1 MALEDLQKE
10 RLKKLK
16 NIKSLGIDPYP
27 SQSGRKHEIFTA
39 RKMMG
44 KKVVVVGRIKSFRKM
59 GKIAFAD
66 IEDASGKIQLFFLQ
80 SELNG
85 EKYEFLVNLD
95 LGDFIESYGE
105 IFKTQAGEI
114 SVRVS
119 DYKLL
124 TKSIRPL
131 PSAWYG
137 LKDVEERYRR
147 RYLDLLMNPQVR
159 ETFVKRT
166 KIITAVREFLDQ
178 KDFLEVETP
187 TLQEIY
193 GGANARPF
201 KTRHNALGF
210 DFFLKISDEL
220 YLKRLIIGGFE
231 KVYEIDKDF
240 RNEGIDHSH
249 NPEFTMM
256 ECYWAYADYQDMMKL
271 TEDLYSF
278 VALKILGTTKITFG
292 KYKIDLKTPWKRIT
306 MKEAIKKYVGVDVDE
321 LTDGQIRALLK
332 KHNLEPEDKPILTGV
347 AAGFN
352 RGVAI
357 ATLFELVEPCLL
369 QPTFVYDFP
378 KETTALCKQKELQPD
393 LIERF
398 EPYIAGFEVGNA
410 YSELNDPIV
419 QKEFFEEQLKA
430 AKSGDEEA
438 HPMDKAFLEAMEYG
452 MPPTGGLGL
461 GIDRMVM
468 LLTNNPS
475 IADVI
480 LFPTL
485 KPSRPASGK
494 EKRKK

>member
-1 MALEDLQKE
+1 MSLDNLQKE
-10 RLKKLK
+10 RVKKLK
-16 NIKSLGIDPYP
+16 NIQRLGINPYP
-27 SQSGRKHEIFTA
+27 AKSNRKHPLEIA
-39 RKMMG
+39 RKMIG
-44 KKVVVVGRIKSFRKM
+44 KKVVVSGRIRSLRPH
-59 GKIAFAD
+59 GKITFAD
-66 IEDASGKIQLFFLQ
+66 IEDASGKIQLFF
-80 SELNG
+80 SEQELPG
-85 EKYEFLVNLD
+85 ESYEFLTNFD
-95 LGDFIESYGE
+95 LGDFIQASGE
-105 IFKTQAGEI
+105 VFKTQAGEI

-124 TKSIRPL
+124 TKSLRPL

-137 LKDVEERYRR
+137 LKDVEERYRK
-147 RYLDLLMNPQVR
+147 RYLDLLMNT
-159 ETFVKRT
+159 EIKDTFIKRT
-166 KIITAVREFLDQ
+166 KIITAVRDFLDQ
-178 KDFLEVETP
+178 RDFLEVETP

-201 KTRHNALGF
+201 KTRHNALGY

-240 RNEGIDHSH
+240 RNEGIDRSH

-271 TEDLYSF
+271 AEDLYSS
-278 VALKILGTTKITFG
+278 VAMKVLGTTKITFAEH
-292 KYKIDLKTPWKRIT
+292 KIDLKAPWKRIS

-321 LTDGQIRALLK
+321 LTDQEIRALLK
-332 KHNLEPEDKPILTGV
+332 KNNLEPEDRPTLTGV

-352 RGVAI
+352 RGISI
-357 ATLFELVEPCLL
+357 ATLFELVEPYLI
-369 QPTFVYDFP
+369 QPTIVLDFP
-378 KETTALCKQKELQPD
+378 KETTVLCKQKESQPE

-410 YSELNDPIV
+410 YSELNDPMK

-430 AKSGDEEA
+430 KKSGDEEA

-485 KPSRPASGK
+485 KPEKKGK
-494 EKRKK
+494 KKV

>member
-1 MALEDLQKE
+1 MALENLQKE
-10 RLKKLK
+10 RLKKLR
-16 NIKSLGIDPYP
+16 NIKSLGINPYP
-27 SQSGRKHEIFTA
+27 AKSKRIHTISIA

-44 KKVVVVGRIKSFRKM
+44 KKVTVAGRIRSLRPH
-59 GKIAFAD
+59 GKITFAD
-66 IEDASGKIQLFFLQ
+66 IEDASGKIQLFFSQ
-80 SELNG
+80 QELPG
-85 EKYEFLVNLD
+85 ENYEFLTNFD
-95 LGDFIESYGE
+95 LGDFIESSGE
-105 IFKTQAGEI
+105 VFKTQAGEI

-119 DYKLL
+119 DFKLL

-131 PSAWYG
+131 PSNWYG
-137 LKDVEERYRR
+137 LKDVEERYRK

-159 ETFVKRT
+159 EVFVKRT
-166 KIITAVREFLDQ
+166 KIISAVRDFLDQ
-178 KDFLEVETP
+178 KGFLEVETP

-201 KTRHNALGF
+201 KTRHNALGY

-231 KVYEIDKDF
+231 RVYEIDKDF
-240 RNEGIDHSH
+240 RNEGIDRSH

-256 ECYWAYADYQDMMKL
+256 ECYWAYADYEDMMKL
-271 TEDLYSF
+271 TEELYQT
-278 VALKILGTTKITFG
+278 VALQVLGTTKITFG
-292 KYKIDLKTPWKRIT
+292 ENKIDLKLPWKKIT
-306 MKEAIKKYVGVDVDE
+306 MKEAIKKYANFDVDK
-321 LTDGQIRALLK
+321 LTDDQIKDLLK
-332 KHNLEPEDKPILTGV
+332 KHNLEPENKPTLTGV

-357 ATLFELVEPCLL
+357 ATLFELVEPYLI

-378 KETTALCKQKELQPD
+378 KETTALCKQKEGERD

-398 EPYIAGFEVGNA
+398 EPYIAGFEIGNA

-468 LLTNNPS
+468 LFTNNAS
-475 IADVI
+475 ISDVI

-485 KPSRPASGK
+485 KP
-494 EKRKK
+494 ERKKK